1 MKKKYKLKGWVVFSV
16 YVVSIVTI
24 ISSLYLVGK
33 TLQGMIYSNESLSYV
48 YRGLIDDAVPVISTT
63 KNKKIIMPYQDETV
77 KIIKNFYDKDS
88 DNITQENS
96 LILYENTYMPNTGI
110 MYGSDNVFDVL
121 AVLDGTIESVTT
133 DDILG
138 NIITIRHTNNL
149 TTTYESLN
157 NVDVIVGQA
166 VNQGDIIG
174 KSGTNKVDASASS
187 MMLFEVNFNGNNI
200 NPSKI
205 YDKEINELE
214 VSKI

>member
-77 KIIKNFYDKDS
+77 KILKNFYDKDS

-214 VSKI
+214 

>member
-48 YRGLIDDAVPVISTT
+48 YRGLIDDTVPVISTT

-214 VSKI
+214 

>member
-16 YVVSIVTI
+16 YAVSIVTI

-174 KSGTNKVDASASS
+174 KSGTNKIDASAIS

-214 VSKI
+214 

>member
-174 KSGTNKVDASASS
+174 KSGTNKIDASASS

-214 VSKI
+214 

>member
-96 LILYENTYMPNTGI
+96 LILYENTYRPNTGI

-174 KSGTNKVDASASS
+174 KSGTNKIDASASS

-214 VSKI
+214 

>member
-205 YDKEINELE
+205 YDKELNELE
-214 VSKI
+214 

>member
-88 DNITQENS
+88 DNVTQENS

-110 MYGSDNVFDVL
+110 LYGSDNVFDVI

-174 KSGTNKVDASASS
+174 KSGTNKVDSSASS

-214 VSKI
+214 

>member
-96 LILYENTYMPNTGI
+96 LILYENTNMPNTGI

-214 VSKI
+214 

>member
-16 YVVSIVTI
+16 YAVSIVTI

-214 VSKI
+214 

>member
-205 YDKEINELE
+205 YNKEINELE
-214 VSKI
+214 

>member
-1 MKKKYKLKGWVVFSV
+1 MNKKYKLKGWVVFSV

-214 VSKI
+214 

>member
-48 YRGLIDDAVPVISTT
+48 YRGLVDDAVPVISTT

-166 VNQGDIIG
+166 INQGDIIG

-214 VSKI
+214 

>member
-110 MYGSDNVFDVL
+110 LYGSDNVFDVL

-166 VNQGDIIG
+166 INQGDIIG
-174 KSGTNKVDASASS
+174 KSGTNKVDSSTSS

-205 YDKEINELE
+205 DNKEINELE
-214 VSKI
+214 

>member
-88 DNITQENS
+88 DNVTQENS

-110 MYGSDNVFDVL
+110 LYGSDNVFDVI

-174 KSGTNKVDASASS
+174 KSGTNKVDSSASS

-200 NPSKI
+200 TPSKI

-214 VSKI
+214 

>member
-16 YVVSIVTI
+16 YAVSIVTI

-205 YDKEINELE
+205 YDKELNELE
-214 VSKI
+214 